1 MRLQKF
7 MADAGIAS
15 RRKCEEYIAEG
26 RVKVNGNTAVI
37 GCTVEDGDEVLF
49 DGNPVCGKT
58 ARVAIVLNKPQGVV
72 CTSSDPEGR
81 RTVVDYVKELPY
93 RLYNVGRL
101 DYDSEGLIILT
112 NDGDLA
118 YKMMHPKFTVEK
130 TYHVV
135 CTGSLTGSD
144 KERLEKGVALED
156 GLTAPA
162 KIENIEYS
170 QGRTAFDITIH
181 EGRNRQVRRMLSAVG
196 REVMLLRRIKEGSIT
211 LGGLKG
217 GQWRYLTEGELDS
230 LMREQYH
237 QLTRAHTP

>member
-7 MADAGIAS
+7 MADAG
-15 RRKCEEYIAEG
+15 RKCEEYIAEG

-101 DYDSEGLIILT
+101 DYDSE
-112 NDGDLA
+112 A

-237 QLTRAHTP
+237 QLTRAHKP

>member
-81 RTVVDYVKELPY
+81 RTVVDYVKELP
-93 RLYNVGRL
+93 GFITWA
-101 DYDSEGLIILT
+101 DW
-112 NDGDLA
+112 
-118 YKMMHPKFTVEK
+118 
-130 TYHVV
+130 
-135 CTGSLTGSD
+135 
-144 KERLEKGVALED
+144 
-156 GLTAPA
+156 
-162 KIENIEYS
+162 
-170 QGRTAFDITIH
+170 ITI
-181 EGRNRQVRRMLSAVG
+181 R
-196 REVMLLRRIKEGSIT
+196 KGSSYLQTMAT
-211 LGGLKG
+211 LHI
-217 GQWRYLTEGELDS
+217 R
-230 LMREQYH
+230 
-237 QLTRAHTP
+237 

>member
-1 MRLQKF
+1 
-7 MADAGIAS
+7 
-15 RRKCEEYIAEG
+15 
-26 RVKVNGNTAVI
+26 
-37 GCTVEDGDEVLF
+37 
-49 DGNPVCGKT
+49 
-58 ARVAIVLNKPQGVV
+58 
-72 CTSSDPEGR
+72 
-81 RTVVDYVKELPY
+81 
-93 RLYNVGRL
+93 
-101 DYDSEGLIILT
+101 
-112 NDGDLA
+112 
-118 YKMMHPKFTVEK
+118 MMHPKFTVEK

-135 CTGSLTGSD
+135 CTGSLTDSD

-196 REVMLLRRIKEGSIT
+196 REVMLLRRIKEGPIT

-230 LMREQYH
+230 LMREQ
-237 QLTRAHTP
+237 